1 MKKSNKKDIFF
12 MKFFLELSLALP
24 LLTAF
29 AGLSVYLNYSFL
41 SWLMFLTMLFVEN
54 ITLLI
59 FIFIL
64 GWKEK
69 IIK

>member
-41 SWLMFLTMLFVEN
+41 S
-54 ITLLI
+54 
-59 FIFIL
+59 
-64 GWKEK
+64 
-69 IIK
+69 